1 MDRVL
6 LLVLAILLSLGANAK
21 GSKLGAIKVS
31 ITGSIVSKDSIDD
44 NRYESSLVIAQGK
57 FGAPVDDEF
66 EFRIS
71 DERGDLSPISTN
83 MKFKAIVTKDGSDTI
98 QWVSPVVETIDDRKV
113 LEFRAENGGVVKK
126 FDKPLTIVQY
136 FN

>member
-44 NRYESSLVIAQGK
+44 NRYESSLVITQGK